1 MIDNLSSQFRSHARS
16 NVVWIGAK
24 RGFLLLKGDRRGLL
38 WALVGGL
45 VWVLS
50 IAGCSPTLVVTG
62 DLADDNNYSFTG
74 ALDVPLTETVSG
86 QDVELCWEGMS
97 QDIRCHDVDPV
108 ADIDN
113 VSLVRFPHLE
123 QEEIEAAMSAGTL
136 QQADISGYVESRV
149 EEETCTALSDMS
161 FFGTEIDVAQEYT
174 PDAATFLL
182 LLTTGTEP
190 AVGTRML
197 SFLEPKEGSG
207 VSRVDLPSGCG
218 VLDFEADLQSL
229 SPLVLWA
236 EGPWDIDWSGV
247 TTDGQG
253 LPNDFASVDR
263 VSLAFYATTDLGA
276 LEAGFLDL
284 ELLADR
290 AWEAEVSQGT
300 SLDLADLQSGG
311 EPFGGFHGEGL
322 WILGLRC
329 GTCVNPAPLLL
340 TLVEPV
346 EGSGS

>member
-1 MIDNLSSQFRSHARS
+1 MSRTSPLVRATLA
-16 NVVWIGAK
+16 VV
-24 RGFLLLKGDRRGLL
+24 L
-38 WALVGGL
+38 
-45 VWVLS
+45 
-50 IAGCSPTLVVTG
+50 AGVAACSKTPEVTG
-62 DLADDNNYSFTG
+62 QLGDAHNYSFSG
-74 ALDVPLTETVSG
+74 ALEVPSVETVSG
-86 QDVELCWEGMS
+86 QDVDLCWDALA

-174 PDAATFLL
+174 PDTATFLL

-197 SFLEPKEGSG
+197 SFLEPTEGSEN
-207 VSRVDLPSGCG
+207 SRVDVSDGCG

-229 SPLVLWA
+229 ESLPLWVD
-236 EGPWDIDWSGV
+236 GPWQVDWSAV

-253 LPNDFASVDR
+253 LANDFASVDGI
-263 VSLAFYATTDLGA
+263 SLAFYETLNAEE
-276 LEAGFLDL
+276 LEADFLDL
-284 ELLADR
+284 ELLADQI
-290 AWEAEVSQGT
+290 WEAGLESGT
-300 SLDLADLQSGG
+300 SFDLGDLQSEG
-311 EPFGGFHGEGL
+311 EAFGGFQDQGL
-322 WILGLRC
+322 WVLGLRC
-329 GTCVNPAPLLL
+329 GTCMNPAPLLL

-346 EGSGS
+346 EGGGS